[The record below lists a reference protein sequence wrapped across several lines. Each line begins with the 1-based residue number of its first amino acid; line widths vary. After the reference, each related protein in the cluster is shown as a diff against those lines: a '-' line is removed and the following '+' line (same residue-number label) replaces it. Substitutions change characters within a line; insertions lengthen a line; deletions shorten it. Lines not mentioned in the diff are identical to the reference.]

1 MSANAIEANAIEANA
16 IEASAIEA
24 SAIVKNNKKNAL
36 YIVYSIFIKTRA
48 IIHAKKPPSA
58 VNPRLGYNL
67 SLNHCH

>member
-36 YIVYSIFIKTRA
+36 YIVYSIFIKT
-48 IIHAKKPPSA
+48 KA
-58 VNPRLGYNL
+58 VYSNKEAAECCESKTGL
-67 SLNHCH
+67 